1 MMNDLSLEGTGPP
14 LGPFVSYLKCSLHNG
29 PRVQWR
35 RHARAKSESSKAGQM
50 QRIGKASWQKNAACL
65 RFNLPRQ
72 RSEQFPFSS
81 SQVDGLW
88 VFALL
93 HMGDLKR
100 KRVLFFMAGRCKVG
114 HQNAKRRAQWLTQP
128 KGAPHPGQTRMS
140 VVKPPSRVSSV
151 AREGLRCSRRTPCR
165 SSRLYSTCQ
174 NRSACRADVSGTRFP
189 P

>member
-1 MMNDLSLEGTGPP
+1 MNDLSLEGVGPP

-35 RHARAKSESSKAGQM
+35 RHARAKSESSKTGQM
-50 QRIGKASWQKNAACL
+50 QRIGKAGWQKTPYVCV
-65 RFNLPRQ
+65 FNLPRQ
-72 RSEQFPFSS
+72 LSGHLPFSS

-93 HMGDLKR
+93 RMGDLKR
-100 KRVLFFMAGRCKVG
+100 KRVPFFTVGCRAMG
-114 HQNAKRRAQWLTQP
+114 HQNTKRRAQWLAQP

-140 VVKPPSRVSSV
+140 VVKPPSRVSSA
-151 AREGLRCSRRTPCR
+151 AREGLRCSRRTPCQ
-165 SSRLYSTCQ
+165 SSRLYSTCR
-174 NRSACRADVSGTRFP
+174 NRSACRADVSDTRFP

>member
-1 MMNDLSLEGTGPP
+1 MNNLSLEGAGPP

-35 RHARAKSESSKAGQM
+35 RHARAKSESSKTGQM
-50 QRIGKASWQKNAACL
+50 QRIGKAGRQKNAACL

-72 RSEQFPFSS
+72 RPEQLSFSS
-81 SQVDGLW
+81 PQVDALR

-100 KRVLFFMAGRCKVG
+100 KHALFFMAGRCKAG
-114 HQNAKRRAQWLTQP
+114 HQNTKRRAQWLTQP
-128 KGAPHPGQTRMS
+128 KGAPHPKQTRMS
-140 VVKPPSRVSSV
+140 VVKPPSRVSSA
-151 AREGLRCSRRTPCR
+151 AREGLRCSRKTPCR
-165 SSRLYSTCQ
+165 SSRLYSTCR
-174 NRSACRADVSGTRFP
+174 NSSACRADVSDTRFP

>member
-1 MMNDLSLEGTGPP
+1 MDPA
-14 LGPFVSYLKCSLHNG
+14 FNG
-29 PRVQWR
+29 AVTP
-35 RHARAKSESSKAGQM
+35 M
-50 QRIGKASWQKNAACL
+50 QRVSQAKRGKCNGSVKRASKNAVCL

-72 RSEQFPFSS
+72 LSGHLPFSS

-100 KRVLFFMAGRCKVG
+100 KHALFFHSWTLQSGPPKRKKARPMA
-114 HQNAKRRAQWLTQP
+114 HAQP

-140 VVKPPSRVSSV
+140 VAKPPSRVSSA

-165 SSRLYSTCQ
+165 SSRLYSICW
-174 NRSACRADVSGTRFP
+174 NRSAYRADVSDTRFP